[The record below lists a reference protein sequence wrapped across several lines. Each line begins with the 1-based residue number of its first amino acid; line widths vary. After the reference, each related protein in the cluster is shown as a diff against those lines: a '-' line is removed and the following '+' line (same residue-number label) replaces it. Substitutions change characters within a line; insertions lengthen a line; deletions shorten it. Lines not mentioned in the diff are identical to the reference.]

1 MQERYLMINEA
12 LQSEY
17 FLNWLQSSTRL
28 LHYGTIRGMEKRE
41 PPTDTW
47 APCQRQSC
55 SSAGGEISCCFY
67 VSVWGA

>member
-1 MQERYLMINEA
+1 MINEA

-41 PPTDTW
+41 PPPPTRGHL
-47 APCQRQSC
+47 ASGNLAARQAARSL
-55 SSAGGEISCCFY
+55 AAFT